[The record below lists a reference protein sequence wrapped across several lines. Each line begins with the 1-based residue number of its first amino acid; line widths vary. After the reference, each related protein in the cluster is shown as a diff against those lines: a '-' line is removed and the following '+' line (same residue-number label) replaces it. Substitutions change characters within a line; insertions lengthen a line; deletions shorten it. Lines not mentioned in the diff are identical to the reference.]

1 MNPTADWPAGF
12 EPATTRVYAYNQIH
26 TRLTPEQLWP
36 VLIDA
41 TRWPAWYRNAKDVV
55 IDGGTAELGA
65 ASRFT
70 WTTFGLRVASTVRE
84 FEPCTRLG
92 WEGAG
97 RGSTG
102 YHRWDLQRTDN
113 GGTLI
118 VTEEVQGGIFATLL
132 GPVVKRSIEKQH
144 QHWLEKLLET
154 AAARADAAG
163 TGA

>member
-1 MNPTADWPAGF
+1 MNPTGQWPAPF
-12 EPATTRVYAYNQIH
+12 DPAAARVYAYNELRTH
-26 TRLTPEQLWP
+26 LSPEQLWP
-36 VLIDA
+36 VLIEA
-41 TRWPAWYRNAKDVV
+41 AAWPRWYRNARDVS
-55 IDGGTAELGA
+55 IDGGGQQLTGA
-65 ASRFT
+65 STFT

-102 YHRWDLQRTDN
+102 YHRWDLQPTSD

-118 VTEEVQGGIFATLL
+118 VTEGVQGGILARLL

-144 QHWLEKLLET
+144 QHWLEALVQT
-154 AAARADAAG
+154 AESRATAP
-163 TGA
+163 